1 MVKICARR
9 LLVFLGRSDLD
20 NDSATVEPARHFRAP
35 RTRTLRSHAM
45 SSSTPGLGALAGASE
60 SLKQTVA
67 PFRRSLVA
75 ATEAFAVGFVSHLL
89 TQTRRFLALAVASAA
104 AEALLFLM
112 WVIALLPFW
121 SRDNSRE
128 SLRFEAVAHAVA
140 AAVVAAQIFVS
151 REEVLRSFRGDLGP
165 PSFLRAA
172 VGVFLLIWT
181 TRRRPA
187 AVSVGAFGAA
197 LIANHGVSWFACFVL
212 SACYQLWSGLPR
224 RGDSAETDRVA
235 EDVKLIIKRAL
246 GDVGGDAGPS
256 RLGIRRRKPN
266 DRPPLSDPAS
276 EQPAKESTKAPV
288 VERAFV
294 DSFEEDAVPGE

>member
-1 MVKICARR
+1 M
-9 LLVFLGRSDLD
+9 LGGLV
-20 NDSATVEPARHFRAP
+20 V
-35 RTRTLRSHAM
+35 
-45 SSSTPGLGALAGASE
+45 
-60 SLKQTVA
+60 
-67 PFRRSLVA
+67 
-75 ATEAFAVGFVSHLL
+75 HLL
-89 TQTRRFLALAVASAA
+89 SQTRRFLALLVASAA
-104 AEALLFLM
+104 AEAVLFLL

-172 VGVFLLIWT
+172 VGCFLLTWT

-224 RGDSAETDRVA
+224 RGDSLAETDRVA
-235 EDVKLIIKRAL
+235 EGVFRAL
-246 GDVGGDAGPS
+246 GDVGGDAGVS
-256 RLGIRRRKPN
+256 RLRRRRKPN
-266 DRPPLSDPAS
+266 DEPSSPDPAS

-294 DSFEEDAVPGE
+294 DSFEEDAVPGK

>member
-1 MVKICARR
+1 
-9 LLVFLGRSDLD
+9 
-20 NDSATVEPARHFRAP
+20 
-35 RTRTLRSHAM
+35 M

-104 AEALLFLM
+104 AEAVLFLM

-151 REEVLRSFRGDLGP
+151 REDVLRSFGGDLGP
-165 PSFLRAA
+165 PSFVRAA
-172 VGVFLLIWT
+172 LGCFSLLRS
-181 TRRRPA
+181 TRRGLA
-187 AVSVGAFGAA
+187 AVPVGAFGAA

-224 RGDSAETDRVA
+224 RGDSAETDTPVA
-235 EDVKLIIKRAL
+235 EDVARAL
-246 GDVGGDAGPS
+246 GDVGGDFGPS
-256 RLGIRRRKPN
+256 RLRRRRKPN
-266 DRPPLSDPAS
+266 DEPSSPDPAS

>member
-20 NDSATVEPARHFRAP
+20 NDWTTVEPARHFRAP

-104 AEALLFLM
+104 AEAVLFLM

-151 REEVLRSFRGDLGP
+151 REEVLRSFGGDLGP

-172 VGVFLLIWT
+172 VGVFLLTWT
-181 TRRRPA
+181 TTRRPA

-224 RGDSAETDRVA
+224 RGDSAKTDRVA
-235 EDVKLIIKRAL
+235 EDVKRAL
-246 GDVGGDAGPS
+246 GDVGGDAGVS
-256 RLGIRRRKPN
+256 RLRRRRKPN
-266 DRPPLSDPAS
+266 DEPSSPDPAS

>member
-1 MVKICARR
+1 M
-9 LLVFLGRSDLD
+9 LGGLV
-20 NDSATVEPARHFRAP
+20 V
-35 RTRTLRSHAM
+35 
-45 SSSTPGLGALAGASE
+45 
-60 SLKQTVA
+60 
-67 PFRRSLVA
+67 
-75 ATEAFAVGFVSHLL
+75 HLL
-89 TQTRRFLALAVASAA
+89 SQTRRFLALLVASAA
-104 AEALLFLM
+104 AEAVLFLL

-151 REEVLRSFRGDLGP
+151 REDVLRSFGGDLGP
-165 PSFLRAA
+165 PSIVRAA
-172 VGVFLLIWT
+172 FGCVLLLWAA
-181 TRRRPA
+181 RRRPA
-187 AVSVGAFGAA
+187 AVPVGAFGAA
-197 LIANHGVSWFACFVL
+197 LIANHGISWLGCFVL

-224 RGDSAETDRVA
+224 RGDSLAETDRVA
-235 EDVKLIIKRAL
+235 EGVFRAL

>member
-1 MVKICARR
+1 
-9 LLVFLGRSDLD
+9 
-20 NDSATVEPARHFRAP
+20 
-35 RTRTLRSHAM
+35 
-45 SSSTPGLGALAGASE
+45 
-60 SLKQTVA
+60 
-67 PFRRSLVA
+67 
-75 ATEAFAVGFVSHLL
+75 
-89 TQTRRFLALAVASAA
+89 
-104 AEALLFLM
+104 
-112 WVIALLPFW
+112 
-121 SRDNSRE
+121 
-128 SLRFEAVAHAVA
+128 
-140 AAVVAAQIFVS
+140 
-151 REEVLRSFRGDLGP
+151 
-165 PSFLRAA
+165 
-172 VGVFLLIWT
+172 
-181 TRRRPA
+181 
-187 AVSVGAFGAA
+187 VGAFGAA

-235 EDVKLIIKRAL
+235 EDVKRAL

>member
-1 MVKICARR
+1 MVKICVRR

-20 NDSATVEPARHFRAP
+20 NDWTTVEPARHFRAP

-104 AEALLFLM
+104 AEAVLFLM

-151 REEVLRSFRGDLGP
+151 REEVLHSFGGDLGA

-172 VGVFLLIWT
+172 VGCFLLTWT

-197 LIANHGVSWFACFVL
+197 LIATHGVSWFACFVL

-224 RGDSAETDRVA
+224 RGDSAETDTPRA
-235 EDVKLIIKRAL
+235 EDVARAL

>member
-1 MVKICARR
+1 
-9 LLVFLGRSDLD
+9 
-20 NDSATVEPARHFRAP
+20 
-35 RTRTLRSHAM
+35 M

-104 AEALLFLM
+104 AEAVLFLM

-151 REEVLRSFRGDLGP
+151 REEVLRSFGGDLGP

-172 VGVFLLIWT
+172 VGVFLLTWT

-224 RGDSAETDRVA
+224 RGDSLAETDRVA
-235 EDVKLIIKRAL
+235 EGVFRAL
-246 GDVGGDAGPS
+246 GDVGGDAGVS
-256 RLGIRRRKPN
+256 RLRRRRKPN
-266 DRPPLSDPAS
+266 DEPSSPDPAS

-294 DSFEEDAVPGE
+294 DSFEEDAVPGK

>member
-1 MVKICARR
+1 
-9 LLVFLGRSDLD
+9 
-20 NDSATVEPARHFRAP
+20 
-35 RTRTLRSHAM
+35 M

-151 REEVLRSFRGDLGP
+151 REEVLHSFGGDLGA

-172 VGVFLLIWT
+172 VGCFLLTRTRT
-181 TRRRPA
+181 TRPA

-224 RGDSAETDRVA
+224 RDSLAETDRVA
-235 EDVKLIIKRAL
+235 EDVKRAL
-246 GDVGGDAGPS
+246 GDVGGDAGVS
-256 RLGIRRRKPN
+256 RLRRRRKPN
-266 DRPPLSDPAS
+266 DEPSSPDPAS

>member
-20 NDSATVEPARHFRAP
+20 NDWTTVEPARHFRAP

-104 AEALLFLM
+104 AEAVLFLM

-151 REEVLRSFRGDLGP
+151 REEVLRSFGGDLGP

-172 VGVFLLIWT
+172 VGVFLLTWT
-181 TRRRPA
+181 TTRRPA

-224 RGDSAETDRVA
+224 RGDSAKTDRVA
-235 EDVKLIIKRAL
+235 EDVKRAL
-246 GDVGGDAGPS
+246 GDVGGDAGVS
-256 RLGIRRRKPN
+256 RLRRRRKPN
-266 DRPPLSDPAS
+266 DEPSSPDPAS

-294 DSFEEDAVPGE
+294 DSFEEDAVPGK

>member
-20 NDSATVEPARHFRAP
+20 NDWTTVEPARHFRAP

-151 REEVLRSFRGDLGP
+151 REDVLRSFGGDLGP
-165 PSFLRAA
+165 PSIVRAA
-172 VGVFLLIWT
+172 FGCVLLSWAA
-181 TRRRPA
+181 RRRPA
-187 AVSVGAFGAA
+187 AVPVGAFGAA
-197 LIANHGVSWFACFVL
+197 LIANHGISWFGCFVL

-224 RGDSAETDRVA
+224 RGDSAETEEVARVVT
-235 EDVKLIIKRAL
+235 EAL
-246 GDVGGDAGPS
+246 RKVGGDAGPS
-256 RLGIRRRKPN
+256 GLRRRQK
-266 DRPPLSDPAS
+266 LSIPSAS
-276 EQPAKESTKAPV
+276 TSSPSSKQPKDASAHAPV

-294 DSFEEDAVPGE
+294 DSFEEDAVPGK

>member
-1 MVKICARR
+1 
-9 LLVFLGRSDLD
+9 
-20 NDSATVEPARHFRAP
+20 
-35 RTRTLRSHAM
+35 M
-45 SSSTPGLGALAGASE
+45 SSSTPGLGALASASE

-67 PFRRSLVA
+67 RFRRSLVA
-75 ATEAFAVGFVSHLL
+75 ATEAFAVGLVSHLF

-104 AEALLFLM
+104 AEAVLFLM

-151 REEVLRSFRGDLGP
+151 REEVLRSFGGDLGP
-165 PSFLRAA
+165 PSFVRAA
-172 VGVFLLIWT
+172 VGCFLLTWT
-181 TRRRPA
+181 TTRKPA
-187 AVSVGAFGAA
+187 AVPVGAFGAA
-197 LIANHGVSWFACFVL
+197 LIANHGVSWFACFVI

-224 RGDSAETDRVA
+224 RGDSEETDRKKVA
-235 EDVKLIIKRAL
+235 EDVARAL

-256 RLGIRRRKPN
+256 RLRRRRKPN
-266 DRPPLSDPAS
+266 DLPPSPDPAS
-276 EQPAKESTKAPV
+276 EQPAKASTNATV

-294 DSFEEDAVPGE
+294 DSFEEDTVPGK